1 MQLITEKIAI
11 PKERPPLSR
20 SRLIELLSRS
30 VEMYS
35 TTIISGRTGTGKTLL
50 AADFA
55 RHCGRRVAWYGVD
68 ATDKD
73 PHFFFGYLLE
83 SLRQV
88 RPGLRVP
95 YLATRG
101 EQFSE
106 DELEQLAEAVI
117 YELQEAEPAEPI
129 LIVIDDLH
137 LIYDEPW
144 VLPFFR
150 RFIPLLPSD
159 IHLLILAR
167 SVIPVPLWRMRSKQ
181 NLLTLD
187 EGWLAFTHEEA
198 SWLFATRG
206 LGEKQAMEA
215 LQLSRGRA
223 SMVDELAK
231 QMSQRELYP
240 ETEIYPTR
248 HWRQLSAA

>member
-1 MQLITEKIAI
+1 MQLIAEKISI
-11 PKERPPLSR
+11 PQERPPLSR
-20 SRLIELLSRS
+20 ARLIELLSRS
-30 VEMYS
+30 TEMYS

-55 RHCGRRVAWYGVD
+55 RHCGRRVAWYSVD

-83 SLRQV
+83 SLRRV
-88 RPGLRVP
+88 RPDLEFP
-95 YLATRG
+95 YLATLA
-101 EQFSE
+101 EQFTES
-106 DELEQLAEAVI
+106 DLEQLAEAII
-117 YELQEAEPAEPI
+117 YELQETESAESL

-137 LIYDEPW
+137 LIYDESW

-181 NLLTLD
+181 NLLTID

-206 LGEKQAMEA
+206 LGEKQALEA

-223 SMVDELAK
+223 ALVDEIAK
-231 QMSQRELYP
+231 QMSEEELYAEVGNYSVQP
-240 ETEIYPTR
+240 
-248 HWRQLSAA
+248 WQQLSAA

>member
-1 MQLITEKIAI
+1 MQLITEKISL
-11 PKERPPLSR
+11 PKERPSFSR
-20 SRLIELLSRS
+20 PRLIDLLKRS
-30 VEMYS
+30 TEMYS

-50 AADFA
+50 ATDFA
-55 RHCGRRVAWYGVD
+55 RHCGRRVAWYSVD

-73 PHFFFGYLLE
+73 PHFFFVYLRE
-83 SLRQV
+83 SLRQI
-88 RPGLRVP
+88 RPALRFPPLETLKQDFQV
-95 YLATRG
+95 A
-101 EQFSE
+101 
-106 DELEQLAEAVI
+106 ELEQLAESII
-117 YELQEAEPAEPI
+117 YELQETAAEEPL

-150 RFIPLLPSD
+150 RFIPLLPAD

-198 SWLFATRG
+198 SWLFAARG
-206 LGEKQAMEA
+206 LGEKQAMDA
-215 LQLSRGRA
+215 LRLSHGRA
-223 SMVDELAK
+223 SVMDELAK
-231 QMSQRELYP
+231 QMSQGELYTNVDSFTAQP
-240 ETEIYPTR
+240 WQY
-248 HWRQLSAA
+248 LSAA

>member
-1 MQLITEKIAI
+1 MQLITEKILI

-20 SRLIELLSRS
+20 SRLIELLGRS
-30 VEMYS
+30 TEMYS

-50 AADFA
+50 ATDFA
-55 RHCGRRVAWYGVD
+55 RHCGRRVAWYSVD

-83 SLRQV
+83 SLRQI
-88 RPGLRVP
+88 RPSLQFP
-95 YLATRG
+95 YLARLTGCRD
-101 EQFSE
+101 S
-106 DELEQLAEAVI
+106 DLEQLAEAII
-117 YELQEAEPAEPI
+117 YELQETEAVEPL

-181 NLLTLD
+181 NLLTID

-206 LGEKQAMEA
+206 LGEKQALEA
-215 LQLSRGRA
+215 LQVSRGRA
-223 SMVDELAK
+223 SIVDEMAK
-231 QMSQRELYP
+231 QMSQGEFYP
-240 ETEIYPTR
+240 EPVIYSTQP
-248 HWRQLSAA
+248 WQQLIAA